1 MSATSAPRL
10 NTNAVEE
17 LLTELQAARGDLDL
31 DLRPWGAV
39 ERAAGGLLGA
49 ALIGSLGE
57 RPLHLRLDPSNA
69 DWLMASAVA
78 FALANRV
85 GPTTVEGSSLEDLKA
100 AGWTSDWRP
109 GHGVGERAAAGA
121 LFHPAELRET
131 PNPPDLTGSDFAAF
145 VNPHLTPP
153 RLQRHPLTTLLW
165 PWLDGLV
172 PRGQQE
178 AVHRDRRSAWLA
190 HVGQVV
196 DETVGNVCEHA
207 GANDPNGLCSLV
219 QVVITRGGG
228 ARSANRLHVAVSDT
242 GVGIPAT
249 ARPKLEPHVA
259 AALSEEQ
266 LVARLLEGTLAPWGR
281 GRGQGLPRI
290 VEICR
295 RHKGV
300 LRLATKTTRAV
311 LESAREGGAV
321 RTSASP
327 FRLDGTV
334 LALTLPIPAM

>member
-1 MSATSAPRL
+1 MSAPSAPRL
-10 NTNAVEE
+10 NTNTIEE
-17 LLTELQAARGDLDL
+17 LLTELQAARGELDL
-31 DLRPWGAV
+31 DLRRWSAL
-39 ERAAGGLLGA
+39 ERPAGGLLGA
-49 ALIGSLGE
+49 ALLGSLGG

-69 DWLMASAVA
+69 DWLMASGVA
-78 FALANRV
+78 FALANRE
-85 GPTTVEGSSLEDLKA
+85 GPTRIDGSSLPALKA

-109 GHGVGERAAAGA
+109 GHGVGDRACTRA
-121 LFHPAELRET
+121 LFDPGELRET
-131 PNPPDLTGSDFAAF
+131 SNLPDLSGPGFAAF
-145 VNPHLTPP
+145 INPHLTRP

-172 PRGQQE
+172 PRGQQG

-207 GANDPNGLCSLV
+207 GANDPRAICSLV

-228 ARSANRLHVAVSDT
+228 ARSANRLHISVSDT
-242 GVGIPAT
+242 GMGIPAT
-249 ARPKLEPHVA
+249 ARPKLAPHAA

-290 VEICR
+290 VAICR

-311 LESAREGGAV
+311 LESGREGGAV
-321 RTSASP
+321 RTSVSP

-334 LALTLPIPAM
+334 LALTLPIPAL